1 MLLGR
6 NGATR
11 TSTCVDEIRFSFDP
25 SRRSSSSVD
34 APTRQKLSS
43 CVDAI
48 AVIAEEEKD
57 EIDYMKTRLPMSP
70 SDSSDLAPGYL
81 EVLSPIAA
89 AEPTSDDGTYIEF
102 VSDRR
107 LSKDEEKPENDA
119 SYEMPC
125 GSTSGAAIIEE
136 KEEASVEKNANDDEE
151 TSGRPPTLPPKTSSN
166 QGAAKRMIR
175 ITMYDHLRIFF

>member
-1 MLLGR
+1 MNVSLLIGR

-34 APTRQKLSS
+34 APLTSDKRKFSS
-43 CVDAI
+43 CVDAVR

-70 SDSSDLAPGYL
+70 PDSSDLAPGYL
-81 EVLSPIAA
+81 EVLSPI

-119 SYEMPC
+119 SYEMLC
-125 GSTSGAAIIEE
+125 GSASGAAIIEE
-136 KEEASVEKNANDDEE
+136 KQEASVEKNANDDEE

-175 ITMYDHLRIFF
+175 NV